1 MGHGIRHEVIID
13 FVLCDI
19 EQLILVN
26 AQRLSCASL
35 HRLSEVECN
44 TDCVSGSGS
53 PRLKLLEVESEMH
66 RVNVVGWKSVIV
78 PKVFKI
84 KKG

>member
-1 MGHGIRHEVIID
+1 MGHGIRHEVFID
-13 FVLCDI
+13 YVSCDI

-26 AQRLSCASL
+26 AQCLSCASL

-44 TDCVSGSGS
+44 SDCVSGSGS

-66 RVNVVGWKSVIV
+66 IMIVVGVEKRDCS
-78 PKVFKI
+78 
-84 KKG
+84 